1 MALSVVNREL
11 PWDPVTKAVGQAM
24 SRHLPDIE
32 ATEAY
37 YYLVMRHLA
46 EILWQLSSGHR
57 AVQALE
63 AVLQTTAAELRPL
76 VIDAPVATRL
86 DR

>member
-1 MALSVVNREL
+1 MA
-11 PWDPVTKAVGQAM
+11 
-24 SRHLPDIE
+24 RHLPN
-32 ATEAY
+32 
-37 YYLVMRHLA
+37 YLVMRHLA
-46 EILWQLSSGHR
+46 EILWQLGSGHR

-63 AVLQTTAAELRPL
+63 AVLETAAAELRPL